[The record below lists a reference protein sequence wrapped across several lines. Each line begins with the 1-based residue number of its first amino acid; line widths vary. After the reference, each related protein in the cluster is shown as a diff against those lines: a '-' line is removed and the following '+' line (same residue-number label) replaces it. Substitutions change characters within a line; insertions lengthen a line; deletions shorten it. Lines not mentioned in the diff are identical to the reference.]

1 MKTSM
6 LENHVRGPCPE
17 WPAPHQIHQAAAVE
31 NVKTHQNGSG
41 QRLST
46 SIIHQLDM
54 ALFGFP
60 AQFRGIF
67 FALYLE
73 LCLQRSFGFAL
84 AQ

>member
-1 MKTSM
+1 M
-6 LENHVRGPCPE
+6 LGDQACPE
-17 WPAPHQIHQAAAVE
+17 WPAPHQAAVE

-46 SIIHQLDM
+46 SIGHIGHGNLWV
-54 ALFGFP
+54 P
-60 AQFRGIF
+60 CSISRYF

-84 AQ
+84 AVVRSV